1 MVQVKL
7 LAGIARPDLAVQ
19 GYFGIKS
26 SFSADARKNVQNAFL
41 IFFFDQTPFTIS
53 LEPLGWDWR
62 WEGLGFFGGLLTD
75 FFYTVFFSFWLLVML
90 FERSGGPLRRF
101 AFPESFLIDLAKSW
115 LVNISCC
122 MSSNRSTFPCNS
134 PSRFSSYFGSEWWTS
149 KRDIDVH
156 RSFFSRVKSAARAEP
171 LLSTD

>member
-53 LEPLGWDWR
+53 LEPLG
-62 WEGLGFFGGLLTD
+62 
-75 FFYTVFFSFWLLVML
+75 
-90 FERSGGPLRRF
+90 
-101 AFPESFLIDLAKSW
+101 
-115 LVNISCC
+115 
-122 MSSNRSTFPCNS
+122 
-134 PSRFSSYFGSEWWTS
+134 
-149 KRDIDVH
+149 
-156 RSFFSRVKSAARAEP
+156 
-171 LLSTD
+171 